1 MSLHESVGHELHE
14 AFRVA
19 LRSYSAYL
27 RARSVFHSLGGV
39 RCALRRVVS
48 GGGRRLDRAGVF
60 QTNIKRI

>member
-39 RCALRRVVS
+39 RCPLRCVVS
-48 GGGRRLDRAGVF
+48 GGGKEVRPG
-60 QTNIKRI
+60 